1 METDSF
7 ANSYEIFRSQDA
19 LALESF
25 NTTNRAKIDL
35 FERGLLAAALF
46 LFLHISPTQFFI
58 AQLL

>member
-1 METDSF
+1 METDII
-7 ANSYEIFRSQDA
+7 ANSYESFRSQDA

-35 FERGLLAAALF
+35 FERGLAASL
-46 LFLHISPTQFFI
+46 LFLHISPTQFSI